1 MESREEDLHTQVKGI
16 SRMLAKRDRRV
27 PFALERWWCRLETE
41 HKEKV
46 LIVCWRPKILSF
58 SLEKEKG
65 IEKYLS
71 YYKRW
76 KDFTDLHKSQQ

>member
-1 MESREEDLHTQVKGI
+1 MESREEDLQTQVKGI

-27 PFALERWWCRLETE
+27 PFALERWCYRLETE

-58 SLEKEKG
+58 SLEKKKELKSILKLLQEVEK
-65 IEKYLS
+65 
-71 YYKRW
+71 
-76 KDFTDLHKSQQ
+76 FH